1 MLRLPIALFI
11 LASAVDLR
19 VTQVLLQHGL
29 GWEANPV
36 ARAWIDAGYG
46 LTIYKAL
53 IVSGVLFCAWLLAR
67 RRPKMA
73 EGGLFAGTLLT
84 LAIVLAGL
92 LTVR

>member
-1 MLRLPIALFI
+1 MRLPIALFI

-19 VTQVLLQHGL
+19 VTQVLLQHNL

-46 LTIYKAL
+46 LTIYKGL
-53 IVSGVLFCAWLLAR
+53 MVSMVLCCAGLLAR
-67 RRPKMA
+67 SRPKMA
-73 EGGLFAGTLLT
+73 ASGMFAGTLLT